1 MLKKALL
8 KALTNL
14 TPEEKDEVRKSLGGG
29 QPASEENVDEHEGKG
44 AEKNEKRQ
52 KTQKRRQPT
61 GARARKISR
70 TKPTQAKKTEKARQI
85 PATKQPTPIPPL
97 RKAERCWR

>member
-44 AEKNEKRQ
+44 LSLIHN
-52 KTQKRRQPT
+52 
-61 GARARKISR
+61 
-70 TKPTQAKKTEKARQI
+70 
-85 PATKQPTPIPPL
+85 
-97 RKAERCWR
+97 